1 MKKYLIVYLLLPIF
15 SFSSLI
21 PANAANP
28 ALCPG
33 AMAMPMDM
41 TSHPA
46 HSLGDGTSLNA
57 VGYQMNIIEQPNAS
71 KNTKTL
77 KFNILG
83 YDNLPLKKYTL
94 DMGKILHLLVYSSD
108 FKTYI
113 HVHPQVDKNG
123 TFTYTL
129 PLTQKGT
136 YHYITDISTPIN
148 DKTNPTVQLI
158 FGGSFDYGTKTA
170 LTKLPLPQCKIS
182 SNGYKLEL
190 SQKVLDLAHS
200 SLMINVFDK
209 KGNPVSFGTY
219 LGARAHL
226 VVFKENSLAY
236 GHFHPMNVDGSMPIM
251 WGKVVSTSDKNI
263 KTFAD
268 APAIDYKAKPDTQ
281 PGMLHFMTEPPGAGR
296 YIAFLQFVVKGKI
309 ETTSFTF
316 DAKDF
321 SKK

>member
-1 MKKYLIVYLLLPIF
+1 MLIPIF
-15 SFSSLI
+15 SLSFLL
-21 PANAANP
+21 PASGATP
-28 ALCPG
+28 APCPG
-33 AMAMPMDM
+33 AMMMPMDM
-41 TSHPA
+41 DSHPA
-46 HSLGDGTSLNA
+46 HSLGDGTSLTS

-71 KNTKTL
+71 KNTKML

-83 YDNLPLKKYTL
+83 YDKLPLKKYTL
-94 DMGKILHLLVYSSD
+94 DMGKIIHLLVYSTD

-113 HVHPQVDKNG
+113 HAHPQVDKTGTFSYNLPISKNG
-123 TFTYTL
+123 TYRF
-129 PLTQKGT
+129 
-136 YHYITDISTPIN
+136 IADVSTPIN
-148 DKTNPTVQLI
+148 DKNNPTVQLI

-170 LTKLPLPQCKIS
+170 LANLPVPQCKIS

-190 SQKVLDLAHS
+190 SQKTLDLAHG

-209 KGNPVSFGTY
+209 SGNPVSFGTY

-226 VVFKENSLAY
+226 VVFKEKSLNY

-251 WGKVVSTSDKNI
+251 WGKVVTTADKNL
-263 KTFAD
+263 KSYAD
-268 APAIDYKAKPDTQ
+268 APAIDFKAKPDTQ

-309 ETTSFTF
+309 QTTSFTF

-321 SKK
+321 GKK